1 AADRG
6 EAAVGLVL
14 VNLDGLKAVNDT
26 LGHSGGDHVVAV
38 VAARLA
44 TLVRDGDTLARL
56 EGDEFALLRPDPDDD
71 LGALAGEVLAVVAEP
86 VSYEG
91 RTVTVTASSGTTLL
105 RVGASGPD
113 RREVSHRL
121 FREADTAL
129 TEAKQRGGARNVAFE
144 PGLRAAS
151 RHRRELAADLGAA
164 IAAGQLRVVYQPL
177 VDLATGRTRGFEALV
192 RWTHPR
198 HGVVP
203 PSVFVPVA
211 EDRGTVADIGRFV
224 LATALAQLQV
234 FDREHPAG
242 CGEEELEISVNLSG
256 RHLVAPGLVAEV
268 ADALARSGTA
278 PHRLCLEVTESAV
291 VSDLELASATLAQLR
306 TLGVRIALDDFGTGY
321 SSLSYLRRLPV
332 DVLKIDKSFV
342 DDVADVT
349 AAALLQG

>member
-1 AADRG
+1 
-6 EAAVGLVL
+6 
-14 VNLDGLKAVNDT
+14 
-26 LGHSGGDHVVAV
+26 
-38 VAARLA
+38 
-44 TLVRDGDTLARL
+44 
-56 EGDEFALLRPDPDDD
+56 
-71 LGALAGEVLAVVAEP
+71 
-86 VSYEG
+86 
-91 RTVTVTASSGTTLL
+91 
-105 RVGASGPD
+105 
-113 RREVSHRL
+113 L

-349 AAALLQG
+349 AAALLQGIASMSSALGLLTVAEGIETGVARDRVRAAGCTWGQGYFFDRPLDAEEALRHLARDREPAARRES